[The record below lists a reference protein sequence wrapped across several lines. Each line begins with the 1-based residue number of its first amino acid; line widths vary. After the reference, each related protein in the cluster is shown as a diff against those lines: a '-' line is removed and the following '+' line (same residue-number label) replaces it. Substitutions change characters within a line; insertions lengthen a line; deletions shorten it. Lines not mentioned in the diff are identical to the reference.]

1 MTALVFPTMGR
12 YEEWADCVAEYLDS
26 YPAGSGFPE
35 TEGPQEAGPEAYAA
49 SVARSEMFRDPT
61 VTLPPNRFPSEY
73 LWITDGDAI
82 VGFLRF
88 TYELN
93 EFLLEVGGHI
103 GYSVRPS
110 RRREG
115 NASRALGL
123 ALDRARARGIDRVL
137 VTCDETNVG
146 SARTI
151 ESQGGRLED
160 VRNGKRRYWIDLPPA
175 AVGG

>member
-12 YEEWADCVAEYLDS
+12 YEEWADCVAEFLDEH
-26 YPAGSGFPE
+26 PAGSLLPE
-35 TEGPQEAGPEAYAA
+35 LDGPVDAGPEAYAA
-49 SVARSEMFRDPT
+49 SVRQSELFRDEST
-61 VTLPPNRFPSEY
+61 VLPGSRLHSDL
-73 LWITDGDAI
+73 LWIVDGDAI

-88 TYELN
+88 TYTLN
-93 EFLLEVGGHI
+93 DFLRGVGGHI

-115 NASRALGL
+115 HASRALGL
-123 ALDRARARGIDRVL
+123 ALARAQARGIDRVL

-151 ESQGGRLED
+151 ESQGGQLED
-160 VRNGKRRYWIDLPPA
+160 VRHGKRRYWIDLPPV